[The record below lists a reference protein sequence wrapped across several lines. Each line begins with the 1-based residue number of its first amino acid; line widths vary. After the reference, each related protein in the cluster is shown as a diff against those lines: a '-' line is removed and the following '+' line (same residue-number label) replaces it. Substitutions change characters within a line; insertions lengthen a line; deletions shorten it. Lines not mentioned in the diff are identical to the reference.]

1 MTSGCAGGVCACCGC
16 LQSLRV
22 LRHIVPFLHRH
33 QAAAD
38 SQAGPVEEAAACP
51 ARAEPDCTKLTA
63 HESKHHSPGAV
74 LAELVQGHAAQPGH
88 AEPESAHPQHGL
100 HRVLC
105 LQSWCKGVLPSP
117 GMLAPRA
124 PTLNTAFTVLCL
136 QGLWKGVLPS
146 LVMVANPTVN
156 YMLYE
161 VLLARLADLKRR
173 RRGIP
178 TGDPC
183 HQFNKHNN
191 DDNWRNPKF

>member
-1 MTSGCAGGVCACCGC
+1 M
-16 LQSLRV
+16 
-22 LRHIVPFLHRH
+22 
-33 QAAAD
+33 
-38 SQAGPVEEAAACP
+38 EEAAACP

-63 HESKHHSPGAV
+63 HESKHPSPGAV
-74 LAELVQGHAAQPGH
+74 LAELVQGRAAQPGH

-100 HRVLC
+100 HR
-105 LQSWCKGVLPSP
+105 
-117 GMLAPRA
+117 
-124 PTLNTAFTVLCL
+124 VLCL

-183 HQFNKHNN
+183 QFNNQQ
-191 DDNWRNPKF
+191 W